1 MGFTT
6 FPLLLAICLIF
17 GVSGNGD
24 DSLPFPIVHRPGAIL
39 VKGPEVSASV
49 GMYRLFIDL
58 PTYDYA
64 AELTA
69 LATFEQTTDSSLAIL
84 NSLHENLSTP
94 TLSSGSKLKDRL
106 IRLFHDLS
114 SRIIQALN
122 EFKSKQSQLKN
133 LQNLAVHNSSLG
145 ASHDPASEDQMNKSK
160 RDLADYFGLVSTGEM
175 AELNHW
181 VTQIQTSETK
191 LAHSAEQQL
200 SYLDRT
206 VQRLNQQED
215 RINQLAA
222 IDIQWGKTIQLLQ
235 QSDANSPEYFELIL
249 TYIQG
254 LAAVAYYEGGVRQR
268 IERDI
273 HNLILLQSHQLPPD
287 LISAHE
293 FRHILTE
300 ARPLMPPGFSFT
312 EHVDELVTSMARL
325 PVVLLRDPQNDRL
338 CAKITVPAY
347 LSSDAFRLWRVVP
360 TPLQNPKLPGIQE
373 LFDLPSDLVAVS
385 KNQFFSLAHHDLFDC
400 ANYSP
405 IPNVMEQTHLCV
417 TPPVIIT
424 YSEQGTISSCA
435 AALYFETDSV
445 VPKACKTRI
454 RVAPGPLFSRLV
466 RNIWIYEPTEPSIL
480 RFVCPSQQY
489 PSINLHSDGGRLII
503 PPGCSGIT
511 GQMQIPPFTSAN
523 FHVSLPNETHLTFQQ
538 VNSSFWI
545 HNLTLPSSDPS
556 ASLLSRVKS
565 ALYNSSH
572 LSMPLETFKVTLHD
586 ITTELNQDAVTHFLH
601 HNSAAPHAGTV
612 VTVLIL
618 AVVSVSTC
626 CLLKCCWRRYRNSR
640 RHNPSPQAMP
650 MVTFAPPANAL
661 ITPLTRSPGSPIRD
675 ISPPLP
681 ENPCRVVARR
691 SRSRSR
697 RAPQPS

>member
-6 FPLLLAICLIF
+6 LPLLLATCLIF
-17 GVSGNGD
+17 GVTGDRD
-24 DSLPFPIVHRPGAIL
+24 DSLPFPVIHRPGAIL

-49 GMYRLFIDL
+49 GVYRLFIDL

-69 LATFEQTTDSSLAIL
+69 LAKIEETTDSSLAIL

-94 TLSSGSKLKDRL
+94 SLSSSSKLKERL

-114 SRIIQALN
+114 SRFIHILG
-122 EFKSKQSQLKN
+122 EFKSKQSQLKD
-133 LQNLAVHNSSLG
+133 LQNLEVLNSTLG
-145 ASHDPASEDQMNKSK
+145 VPPDRVSEDQLNKSK
-160 RDLADYFGLVSTGEM
+160 RDLADYFGLASTGEM

-181 VTQIQTSETK
+181 VTQLQTSEAK
-191 LAHSAEQQL
+191 LAHSAEKQL

-222 IDIQWGKTIQLLQ
+222 IDIKWGKTIQLLQ

-254 LAAVAYYEGGVRQR
+254 LAAVAYYEGGVRPR
-268 IERDI
+268 VEKDI

-312 EHVDELVTSMARL
+312 EEVDELVTSMARL
-325 PVVLLRDPQNDRL
+325 PVVLLRDPHNDRL

-373 LFDLPSDLVAVS
+373 LFDLPSDLMAVS
-385 KNQFFSLAHHDLFDC
+385 NNQFFTLAQHDLFDC

-405 IPNVMEQTHLCV
+405 VRNVMEQTHLCV
-417 TPPVIIT
+417 NPPVIIT
-424 YSEQGTISSCA
+424 YSEQGRISSCA
-435 AALYFETDSV
+435 AALYFETDSS

-454 RVAPGPLFSRLV
+454 RVAPVTLFSRLV
-466 RNIWIYEPTEPSIL
+466 RNIWIYGPTEPSIL
-480 RFVCPSQQY
+480 RFVCASKQY
-489 PSINLHSDGGRLII
+489 PSINLHSDGGRLIM
-503 PPGCSGIT
+503 PPGCSGIS

-545 HNLTLPSSDPS
+545 HNMTLPSSDLS
-556 ASLLSRVKS
+556 NSLLSRVKS
-565 ALYNSSH
+565 ALNNSSH
-572 LSMPLETFKVTLHD
+572 LSMPLENFKITLHD
-586 ITTELNQDAVTHFLH
+586 ISTELDQDAVTHFLR
-601 HNSAAPHAGTV
+601 HNSAAPHAGTL

-618 AVVSVSTC
+618 AVVSLSTC
-626 CLLKCCWRRYRNSR
+626 CLGKCCWRRYRNSR
-640 RHNPSPQAMP
+640 RHNPSPQVMP
-650 MVTFAPPANAL
+650 MVTFAPSADAR
-661 ITPLTRSPGSPIRD
+661 ITPLSRPRASPIRD